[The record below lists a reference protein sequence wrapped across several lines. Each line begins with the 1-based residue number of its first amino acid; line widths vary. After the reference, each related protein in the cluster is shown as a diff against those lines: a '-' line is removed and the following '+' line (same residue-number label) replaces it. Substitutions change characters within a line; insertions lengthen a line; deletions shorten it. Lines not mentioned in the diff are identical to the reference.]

1 MNAFAKISHSAIM
14 LLGAVFRVQL
24 VRRAVK
30 YFTSKG
36 INVSSDSPDF
46 ILLEV
51 DFISQDDMK
60 YPLLL

>member
-1 MNAFAKISHSAIM
+1 M